1 MEELDSIFFESVAPG
16 GLSADSSQVCIFPND
31 SVLTNV
37 DLPQYYREGFFSKDS
52 LFHPELEGGRYG
64 VAGDPVPYSIHAD
77 NVLTGLLLLC
87 FMVAVVAFSNAR
99 GFILRQTKSFFYIS
113 YENVGEVHETATEL
127 RFQFY
132 LVAVSSLL
140 LALLY
145 YFYTLHFVGDTFIL
159 DSLYYLIAIYLAV
172 FILYYVLKTVLY
184 YVVNGILFDG
194 KRNVQWLRSYLFIT
208 SVEGVLLFP
217 ALLMQAYFS
226 VSVEIVAI
234 YVVFALLI
242 VKILTVYKCWH
253 IFFSRN
259 VVKLQ
264 IILYFCALEMVP
276 MLFLW
281 STLDITANSL
291 KINF

>member
-1 MEELDSIFFESVAPG
+1 MDELDSIFFDSTVPSV
-16 GLSADSSQVCIFPND
+16 SADTTQVCIFPND

-37 DLPQYYREGFFSKDS
+37 DLPQYYREGFFSEDS

-77 NVLTGLLLLC
+77 SVLTGLLLFC
-87 FMVAVVAFSNAR
+87 FMLAVVAFA
-99 GFILRQTKSFFYIS
+99 GVKDFIVRQTKSFFYIS
-113 YENVGEVHETATEL
+113 YENIGEVHETATDL

-132 LVAVSSLL
+132 LVALSSLL

-145 YFYTLHFVGDTFIL
+145 YLYTILFIGETFIL
-159 DSLYYLIAIYLAV
+159 DSQYYLIAIYLAI
-172 FILYYVLKTVLY
+172 FMLYYMAKSAIY
-184 YVVNGILFDG
+184 YVVNGTLFDS

-208 SVEGVLLFP
+208 SVEGVLLIP
-217 ALLMQAYFS
+217 ALLMLAYLS
-226 VSVEIVAI
+226 LSVEIVTI
-234 YVVFALLI
+234 YVVIALLI
-242 VKILTVYKCWH
+242 VKILTLYKSYH

-264 IILYFCALEMVP
+264 IILYFCALELVP

-281 STLDITANSL
+281 STLDITANIL
-291 KINF
+291 KIKI